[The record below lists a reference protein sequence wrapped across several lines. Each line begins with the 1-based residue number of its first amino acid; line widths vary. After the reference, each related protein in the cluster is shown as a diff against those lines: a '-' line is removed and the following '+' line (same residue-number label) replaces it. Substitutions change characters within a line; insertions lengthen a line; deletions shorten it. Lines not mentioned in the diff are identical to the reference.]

1 MELKKYIKRT
11 PKKVNKYLFKLLT
24 NSLQVHLYTDL
35 VIAQKVRGFFP
46 YNTTL
51 KFDLKFKHLLS

>member
-46 YNTTL
+46 CNTTL